1 MSGIESSRNSSV
13 ECACNT
19 TTNRN
24 CASAAEPKGET
35 CHSGILDFTG
45 VEEQQSSLQSEG
57 SFEATWDWP
66 QEPFDVSEK
75 AGGEQQLVQDVGQA
89 SCSSVRPAAEAA
101 PGLFGSAKVS
111 IFL

>member
-1 MSGIESSRNSSV
+1 MSGIESSRNSLV

-24 CASAAEPKGET
+24 CASAAGLKDEN

-75 AGGEQQLVQDVGQA
+75 AEGEQQLVQDMGQA
-89 SCSSVRPAAEAA
+89 SCSSVGPAAEAA
-101 PGLFGSAKVS
+101 PGLFRSVKVS